1 LKNAILTWCK
11 GEAFSARLRF
21 TAIYAIMKMLRP
33 YEKKLFFNDYIK
45 YLSELQV
52 IIMVYCF

>member
-33 YEKKLFFNDYIK
+33 YEKKLFFNDYNN
-45 YLSELQV
+45 
-52 IIMVYCF
+52 